1 MVLLKSKTIST
12 NKSAD
17 YIFDYLSE
25 LSNFERLMPDNVRSF
40 QIENDCAI
48 LDIQGIGKLE
58 LAVTEAVSP
67 KKDKIDCC
75 LSKILNFFLHIWDLR
90 MQEIAFASRT
100 EGACAIILWNFE
112 EIRNDFSQLSQKSRA
127 ELYIGPN
134 WLAVKKNWN

>member
-48 LDIQGIGKLE
+48 LDIQGIGISDGEMVKPVRL
-58 LAVTEAVSP
+58 
-67 KKDKIDCC
+67 IR
-75 LSKILNFFLHIWDLR
+75 SKIN
-90 MQEIAFASRT
+90 
-100 EGACAIILWNFE
+100 
-112 EIRNDFSQLSQKSRA
+112 
-127 ELYIGPN
+127 
-134 WLAVKKNWN
+134 